1 VKKITFPSL
10 PDNLERLMK
19 AIICYTKIQVVIS
32 TIVGSLWAIIFLL
45 YSYLLYSQ
53 NIQVNLK
60 LFFYS
65 FLGGLPGGIVGIFIG
80 HLVGLRES
88 KESGGGV
95 LFIAGGGILWF
106 LWILVFWIIGIIEGA
121 VLGGLIFIRFYS

>member
-1 VKKITFPSL
+1 
-10 PDNLERLMK
+10 MK
-19 AIICYTKIQVVIS
+19 AIICHTTIQVVIS
-32 TIVGSLWAIIFLL
+32 TIVGSLWVIIYLL

-65 FLGGLPGGIVGIFIG
+65 FLGGLPGGIVGVFIG
-80 HLVGLRES
+80 YLVGLRKY
-88 KESGGGV
+88 KEPRGDLGK
-95 LFIAGGGILWF
+95 GIGWF
-106 LWILVFWIIGIIEGA
+106 FLILVFWIIGILEGA